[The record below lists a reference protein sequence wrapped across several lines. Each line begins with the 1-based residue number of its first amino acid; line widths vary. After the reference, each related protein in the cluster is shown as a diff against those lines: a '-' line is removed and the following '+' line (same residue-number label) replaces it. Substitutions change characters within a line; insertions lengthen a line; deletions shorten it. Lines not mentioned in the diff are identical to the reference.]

1 MLLEI
6 FCSIIFLIV
15 IILFAFFILNI
26 LLPTL
31 RKQAFGDANTIFSPV
46 ELNFTKR
53 VVDNKIV
60 PSEKK
65 AVVLAAP
72 RLDASKSEGHD
83 VRMEYNGIRS
93 CVLFEHVYG
102 TRTYSDWDCIG
113 FGDCV
118 ASCPQE
124 AIVLENGVAR
134 VSMNC
139 CGCGSCLGICPKDL
153 IELIPKEQKVVRYKN
168 DEGSSHI
175 LETFSKKDFKLWRYC
190 YTMFK

>member
-1 MLLEI
+1 MVLKI
-6 FCSIIFLIV
+6 FLSIIFLMV

-31 RKQAFGDANTIFSPV
+31 RKQALEDANPIFSPL

-53 VVDNKIV
+53 VVDNKIE
-60 PSEKK
+60 PSEKR

-72 RLDASKSEGHD
+72 RPEKEGRD
-83 VRMEYNGIRS
+83 VRMEYNGIKS
-93 CVLFEHVYG
+93 CVLFEHAYG
-102 TRTYSDWDCIG
+102 TLTHSNWDCIG

-139 CGCGSCLGICPKDL
+139 CGCGSCIGICPKGL
-153 IELIPKEQKVVRYKN
+153 IELFPKEQKLVRYKN
-168 DEGSSHI
+168 DESASRI

>member
-1 MLLEI
+1 MVLKI
-6 FCSIIFLIV
+6 FLSIIFLMV

-31 RKQAFGDANTIFSPV
+31 RKQALEDANPIFSPL
-46 ELNFTKR
+46 ELDFAKR
-53 VVDNKIV
+53 VVDNKIR
-60 PSEKK
+60 PSEKR

-72 RLDASKSEGHD
+72 RPGETEKEGRD

-102 TRTYSDWDCIG
+102 TRSHSDWDCIG

-118 ASCPQE
+118 AACPQE

-139 CGCGSCLGICPKDL
+139 CGCGSCLEICPKGL
-153 IELIPKEQKVVRYKN
+153 IELLPKEQKVVRYKN
-168 DEGSSHI
+168 DDGGPRI

>member
-1 MLLEI
+1 MILR
-6 FCSIIFLIV
+6 IFLTVIFFMV
-15 IILFAFFILNI
+15 IILFAFFIMNI

-31 RKQAFGDANTIFSPV
+31 RKQALEDVNPIFSPL
-46 ELNFTKR
+46 EINFTER
-53 VVDNKIV
+53 AVDNNIS

-72 RLDASKSEGHD
+72 CPSEGEKGD
-83 VRMEYNGIRS
+83 RDFRMEYNGIKS
-93 CVLFEHVYG
+93 CALFEHVYG
-102 TRTYSDWDCIG
+102 TLTHSNWDCIG

-139 CGCGSCLGICPKDL
+139 CGCGICAGICPKGL
-153 IELIPKEQKVVRYKN
+153 IELFPKGQKVVRYKN
-168 DEGSSHI
+168 EENDTHI
-175 LETFSKKDFKLWRYC
+175 LEDFSKKDFKLWRYC
-190 YTMFK
+190 YTMLR

>member
-1 MLLEI
+1 MILKI
-6 FCSIIFLIV
+6 FLSIIFLVV

-31 RKQAFGDANTIFSPV
+31 RKQALEDANPIFSPL
-46 ELNFTKR
+46 ELDFTKR
-53 VVDNKIV
+53 VVDNEIM
-60 PSEKK
+60 PSEKR

-72 RLDASKSEGHD
+72 EKKERD
-83 VRMEYNGIRS
+83 VRMEYNGIKS

-102 TRTYSDWDCIG
+102 TRTHSDWDCIG

-134 VSMNC
+134 VSTNC
-139 CGCGSCLGICPKDL
+139 CGCGTCVGICPKGL
-153 IELIPKEQKVVRYKN
+153 IELFPKGQKIVRYKN
-168 DEGSSHI
+168 DEGSARI
-175 LETFSKKDFKLWRYC
+175 VETFSKKDFKLWRYC
-190 YTMFK
+190 YTMLR